1 MIRDL
6 IDAKTRYSS
15 VFFRLNCRYR
25 DVKTRRHIKAQLTI
39 SMNRQLFKKIKKEK
53 KIALSIFLW
62 SFNDSDG
69 ISFWKLNWNLFN

>member
-39 SMNRQLFKKIKKEK
+39 SMNRQLYQKIKKEK
-53 KIALSIFLW
+53 KNTIVDFFMIF
-62 SFNDSDG
+62 
-69 ISFWKLNWNLFN
+69 

>member
-39 SMNRQLFKKIKKEK
+39 SINQQLFKKIKKFK
-53 KIALSIFLW
+53 KNGIVDFFMIF
-62 SFNDSDG
+62 
-69 ISFWKLNWNLFN
+69 